1 MDSLL
6 CIRETKL
13 NQMEIRPLNE
23 NDEAKYWDLRL
34 EALQSEP
41 FAFGK
46 APEEHQAISVEAQAA
61 RFREMQLDFTLG
73 AFEGDDLIGMATF
86 IREKGRKERH
96 KGRIYGVYV
105 TRSQRGRGV
114 GRKLIQSLLEK
125 AKEDPSL
132 EQVLLAV
139 GARQESARQLYRKL
153 GFDSF
158 GTEPR
163 ALKIASEYIDEEHL
177 ILRLR

>member
-1 MDSLL
+1 MD
-6 CIRETKL
+6 
-13 NQMEIRPLNE
+13 IRPLIE
-23 NDEAKYWDLRL
+23 NDAAKYWDLRL
-34 EALQSEP
+34 EALQTEP

-46 APEEHQAISVEAQAA
+46 SAEEYQAISVEAMAA
-61 RFREMQLDFTLG
+61 RLRDMAPDFTMG
-73 AFEGDDLIGMATF
+73 AFEGEELVGMATF

-114 GRKLIQSLLEK
+114 GRTLMLALLKK

-139 GARQESARQLYRKL
+139 GDRQESARQLYRKL
-153 GFDSF
+153 GFETF

-163 ALKIASEYIDEEHL
+163 ALKIASEYVDEEHL

>member
-1 MDSLL
+1 
-6 CIRETKL
+6 
-13 NQMEIRPLNE
+13 MEIRPLNE

>member
-1 MDSLL
+1 
-6 CIRETKL
+6 
-13 NQMEIRPLNE
+13 MEIRALHE
-23 NDEAKYWDLRL
+23 NDAAKYWELRL
-34 EALQSEP
+34 EALQTEP

-46 APEEHQAISVEAQAA
+46 SAEEYQAISVEAMAA
-61 RFREMQLDFTLG
+61 RLRDMAPDFTMG
-73 AFEGDDLIGMATF
+73 AFEGGHLIGTATF

-114 GRKLIQSLLEK
+114 GRTLMRALLEK
-125 AKEDPSL
+125 VKEDPSI

-139 GARQESARQLYRKL
+139 GDRQEGARQLYRKL
-153 GFDSF
+153 GFETF

-163 ALKIASEYIDEEHL
+163 ALKIASEYVDEEHL

>member
-1 MDSLL
+1 
-6 CIRETKL
+6 
-13 NQMEIRPLNE
+13 MEIRALNE
-23 NDEAKYWDLRL
+23 NDAAKYWDLRL
-34 EALQSEP
+34 EALQTEP

-46 APEEHQAISVEAQAA
+46 SAEEYQAISVEAMAA
-61 RFREMQLDFTLG
+61 RFRDMAPDFTMG
-73 AFEGDDLIGMATF
+73 AFEGEELVGMATF

-105 TRSQRGRGV
+105 TRSQRGMGV
-114 GRKLIQSLLEK
+114 GRKLMRALLEK
-125 AKEDPSL
+125 VKEDPSL

-139 GARQESARQLYRKL
+139 GDRQESARQLYRKL
-153 GFDSF
+153 GFETF
-158 GTEPR
+158 VTEPR